1 MASLMIAPA
10 KANLGPN
17 ISALMISASEPDFE
31 ALYTMFHNL
40 NWKLQAAHNCRQ
52 AFSALNRSEFPVILC
67 EGRLPDGNWRTVRAY
82 LPGGPAQLIVTSRIA
97 DEQQWTG
104 ALDSGCYDVLMTP
117 FRREEAL
124 RVITGAWLQW
134 RIESAANWRYQHL
147 RA

>member
-1 MASLMIAPA
+1 M
-10 KANLGPN
+10 
-17 ISALMISASEPDFE
+17 
-31 ALYTMFHNL
+31 
-40 NWKLQAAHNCRQ
+40 
-52 AFSALNRSEFPVILC
+52 ILC
-67 EGRLPDGNWRTVRAY
+67 EGRRPDGNWRTVRAY
-82 LPGGPAQLIVTSRIA
+82 LPGGAAQLIVTSRLA

-104 ALDSGCYDVLMTP
+104 ALDYGCYDVLTTP